1 MTLPPLDRMLRHRGP
16 ALLLAT
22 VDVIGDDRLACGSNG
37 AGRWPWPRLLEGAAQ
52 AAGLLAGLQ
61 PGGPGKTAVI
71 AQYRDVVIHTA
82 EHSGAV
88 RFHARLDR
96 RVLHF
101 WRCAVEVRGAAGELL
116 LDGMVTIAPPVPA
129 P

>member
-1 MTLPPLDRMLRHRGP
+1 MTLPPPDQLLRHRGP

-22 VDVIGDDRLACGSNG
+22 VDAFDGDHLACGSRG
-37 AGRWPWPRLLEGAAQ
+37 TGPWAWPRLLEGAAQ
-52 AAGLLAGLQ
+52 TAGLLAGVQ

-71 AQYRDVVIHTA
+71 AQYRDVVIHA
-82 EHSGAV
+82 PEHVGAV

-101 WRCAVEVRGAAGELL
+101 WRCAVEVRDTAGTLL
-116 LDGMVTIAPPVPA
+116 LEGVVTVAPPAPA